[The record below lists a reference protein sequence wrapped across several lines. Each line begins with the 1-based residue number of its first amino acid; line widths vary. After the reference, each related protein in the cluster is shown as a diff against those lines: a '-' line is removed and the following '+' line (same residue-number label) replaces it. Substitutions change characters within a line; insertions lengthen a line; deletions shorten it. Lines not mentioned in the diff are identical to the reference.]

1 MDRSRPALT
10 EIENWLQS
18 SANSGRPDKPQV
30 ILSFALSLDGSL
42 STGSGRPT
50 SISCNESMKF
60 VHYIRAYCDAI
71 MVGIGTILSDNP
83 RLSVRLV
90 EGNNP
95 VPVIL
100 DSKLRTP
107 PAANALGGR
116 RHPIIFCGPDT
127 DEEKKLSL
135 EKAGALI
142 LSAGLKDEGLSFPG
156 VLKNLYA
163 RGIRLLMVEGGAG
176 ILRSFLA
183 SGLWDKMAVTVSP
196 MFLGGYNLLA
206 SSTLGTPLRAGA
218 SRWLEAGRDRICLI
232 DKETP

>member
-1 MDRSRPALT
+1 MPLIMSALT
-10 EIENWLQS
+10 EIENWIQS
-18 SANSGRPDKPQV
+18 STNSSSPDKPQV

-42 STGSGRPT
+42 STEPGSST
-50 SISCNESMKF
+50 SISCDESMKF
-60 VHYIRAYCDAI
+60 AHYIRSCCDAI

-90 EGNNP
+90 KGDNP

-107 PAANALGGR
+107 PTANAFGGN

-127 DEEKKLSL
+127 DEKRKISL
-135 EKAGALI
+135 VEAGALI
-142 LSAGLKDEGLSFPG
+142 SVAVLNDEGLSFPG
-156 VLKNLYA
+156 VLKSLYT

-176 ILRSFLA
+176 ILRSFFA

-206 SSTLGTPLRAGA
+206 SSTLSAPLSAGT
-218 SRWLEAGRDRICLI
+218 SRWIEAGRDQICLI
-232 DKETP
+232 DKAPL